1 MPLCLSLDTSVPL
14 LLLLLASHLL
24 LAGTEMGLLLSFH
37 VLFLGF
43 FFPHPGCWF
52 MSAPVTSARSR
63 RNRGDVSH
71 LYLLTGVPT
80 LSWAFQS
87 YLEEVI

>member
-1 MPLCLSLDTSVPL
+1 MAGKVQALGLPAWFLFPPSWL
-14 LLLLLASHLL
+14 L
-24 LAGTEMGLLLSFH
+24 
-37 VLFLGF
+37 VY
-43 FFPHPGCWF
+43 
-52 MSAPVTSARSR
+52 PVTPARSR

-71 LYLLTGVPT
+71 LYLLAGVPT